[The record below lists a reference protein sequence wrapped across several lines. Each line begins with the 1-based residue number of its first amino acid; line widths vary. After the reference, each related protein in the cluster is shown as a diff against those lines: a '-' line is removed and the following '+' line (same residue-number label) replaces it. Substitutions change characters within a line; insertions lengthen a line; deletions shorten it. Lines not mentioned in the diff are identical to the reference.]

1 MPPFKSPFSI
11 SFVDASIAAF
21 LTHAERALAR
31 RAQKNEVLGAQQSAK
46 QLFHTHRM
54 SLRTVRGSESASK
67 TVLLRFAGVAAALA
81 ILQGTTAR
89 GCMYFVSRAASDAL
103 SRRFSFS
110 ARLELFGRFQSRLFS
125 VAADRYLTA

>member
-67 TVLLRFAGVAAALA
+67 TVLLQFAGGGGACNFARHH
-81 ILQGTTAR
+81 GTWLHVFCVICVFCYHVLDNI
-89 GCMYFVSRAASDAL
+89 GS
-103 SRRFSFS
+103 
-110 ARLELFGRFQSRLFS
+110 ELTCGHEWSLIVIVVCQ
-125 VAADRYLTA
+125 